1 MRISALVLA
10 VLSLTIPFR
19 AALAE
24 EETYPKLELSGNFW
38 GAWAYDL
45 AMANPDAPSP
55 NGANRFEV
63 IRTYMNFRARLSDS
77 ISLRIT
83 PDLTRVSNTDGS
95 IDGSLVLRLKYAY
108 VTFEDVLP
116 GLSVRAVMQPTP
128 YIGFSDGIWG
138 YRVLGSDPLEFFTGV
153 RSSDLGVGVLGAQFG
168 EVLAYQVL
176 VSNGEG
182 YSRAE
187 SSSRSAAKYKD
198 VSGRVT
204 FSPFAAGGE
213 ELLRRLRLTVYGQY
227 GARDKIADL
236 DERLDRSRA
245 MGLLTWQGP
254 GVTLGVGGGLVWDDF
269 LREQEDGP
277 VTVEEVRSFLF
288 TSWGWIDLPWRFRA
302 VGRFDLI
309 DPDDQ
314 ESDGT
319 GRRTRLIAGL
329 AYRFTDDV
337 QVIADWQRYGY
348 QRGQNAPENALGD
361 SLFLHLAADF

>member
-1 MRISALVLA
+1 
-10 VLSLTIPFR
+10 
-19 AALAE
+19 
-24 EETYPKLELSGNFW
+24 
-38 GAWAYDL
+38 
-45 AMANPDAPSP
+45 
-55 NGANRFEV
+55 
-63 IRTYMNFRARLSDS
+63 
-77 ISLRIT
+77 
-83 PDLTRVSNTDGS
+83 
-95 IDGSLVLRLKYAY
+95 
-108 VTFEDVLP
+108 
-116 GLSVRAVMQPTP
+116 
-128 YIGFSDGIWG
+128 
-138 YRVLGSDPLEFFTGV
+138 
-153 RSSDLGVGVLGAQFG
+153 
-168 EVLAYQVL
+168 
-176 VSNGEG
+176 
-182 YSRAE
+182 
-187 SSSRSAAKYKD
+187 
-198 VSGRVT
+198 
-204 FSPFAAGGE
+204 
-213 ELLRRLRLTVYGQY
+213 
-227 GARDKIADL
+227 
-236 DERLDRSRA
+236 